1 MTPPGSWERTTP
13 GDLAAVAAGGALGTL
28 LRVLGHTLRPQTPGA
43 FPWTTLGENL
53 LGAFLLGWL
62 AAWLLARW
70 SSSRTGAGT
79 EPPPGP
85 PPEPRTESVPASS
98 LRARLFLTTGVLG
111 SFTTFSALAV
121 EGVELL
127 ALAPGTGFAYL
138 GASLVLGPLLA
149 WAGLRVGKG
158 TS

>member
-1 MTPPGSWERTTP
+1 MRGNGRI
-13 GDLAAVAAGGALGTL
+13 GDLVAVAAGGATGTL
-28 LRVLGHTLRPQTPGA
+28 LRVLGHTLRPQASGA

-53 LGAFLLGWL
+53 LGAFLLGWV

-70 SSSRTGAGT
+70 SPGHTGSRTA
-79 EPPPGP
+79 PQAS
-85 PPEPRTESVPASS
+85 PETLSS

-127 ALAPGTGFAYL
+127 ALAPGAGLVYL
-138 GASLVLGPLLA
+138 AVSLALGPLLA
-149 WAGLRVGKG
+149 WAGLQLGER